1 MTATSDAKTAMQ
13 KTSENRKN
21 EGNMAPP
28 EAPNN
33 LPVTE
38 AKVLEICSVPH
49 EESKIAVLRRL
60 NEL

>member
-28 EAPNN
+28 KAPNN
-33 LPVTE
+33 LPVTQ
-38 AKVLEICSVPH
+38 AKVLEICNVPH
-49 EESKIAVLRRL
+49 EEFKIAILRKL